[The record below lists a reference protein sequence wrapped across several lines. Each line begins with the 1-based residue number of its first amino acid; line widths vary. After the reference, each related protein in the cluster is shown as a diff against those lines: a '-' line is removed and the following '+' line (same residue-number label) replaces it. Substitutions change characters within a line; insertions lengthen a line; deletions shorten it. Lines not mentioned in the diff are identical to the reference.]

1 MVSSATTTTSSTSS
15 RMMASAMLPT
25 SFTAMPS
32 AMVSPPHSTG
42 RLLSRWCIE
51 G

>member
-1 MVSSATTTTSSTSS
+1 MIESAV
-15 RMMASAMLPT
+15 LPT

-42 RLLSRWCIE
+42 RPFSRWCME